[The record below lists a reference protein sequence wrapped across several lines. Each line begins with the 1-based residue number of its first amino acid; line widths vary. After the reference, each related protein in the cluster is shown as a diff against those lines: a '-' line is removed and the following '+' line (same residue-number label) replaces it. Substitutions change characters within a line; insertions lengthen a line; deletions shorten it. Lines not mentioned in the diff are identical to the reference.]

1 MNYKL
6 IVALSMFG
14 LAMGIATVFVVPS
27 NVEPLFWLAVF
38 LLCAYV
44 IAARAPGGY
53 FLHGLA
59 LGVVNAVWVTGF
71 HVLFARQYI
80 ANHPQEVAMMA
91 SMPLPTHPRIMMG
104 IIGPIVGVV
113 SGAVIGVLAVIASKI
128 VTGRPAAAIPRQ

>member
-1 MNYKL
+1 MNWKL
-6 IVALSMFG
+6 IFLLSLFG
-14 LAMGIATVFVVPS
+14 LAMGVATVFVIPS
-27 NVEPLFWLAVF
+27 KIEPLFWLAVF
-38 LLCAYV
+38 LLCAYA

-128 VTGRPAAAIPRQ
+128 VSGRPAAAIPRQ